1 MEELASQWNN
11 FSLLEK
17 ETDGFV
23 LLKEQHSGEFL
34 LATKFLTHRFLN
46 MDAMASTFKQLWRS
60 TNVLENLDPG

>member
-34 LATKFLTHRFLN
+34 LAAKFLTPRFLN
-46 MDAMASTFKQLWRS
+46 MDVMANTFKHYGDQQMYWKI
-60 TNVLENLDPG
+60 